1 MSNPVR
7 PPAPSPARTT
17 RRRVAYVVVGVLLA
31 AIFIGGYVVGIL
43 RNMR

>member
-1 MSNPVR
+1 M
-7 PPAPSPARTT
+7 PSPNPPTAPRADS
-17 RRRVAYVVVGVLLA
+17 RRRVAYVVVALVLA

>member
-7 PPAPSPARTT
+7 SPASAGRRDT
-17 RRRVAYVVVGVLLA
+17 RRRVAYVVIGVLLA

>member
-1 MSNPVR
+1 MTNPSSSSVR
-7 PPAPSPARTT
+7 SARAA

-31 AIFIGGYVVGIL
+31 AIFIGGYVFGIL

>member
-1 MSNPVR
+1 MPSTNP
-7 PPAPSPARTT
+7 PTAPRGDS
-17 RRRVAYVVVGVLLA
+17 RRRIAYVVVGVLLA

>member
-1 MSNPVR
+1 MTNPNS
-7 PPAPSPARTT
+7 SPIRSARDT
-17 RRRVAYVVVGVLLA
+17 RRRIAYVVVGVLLA